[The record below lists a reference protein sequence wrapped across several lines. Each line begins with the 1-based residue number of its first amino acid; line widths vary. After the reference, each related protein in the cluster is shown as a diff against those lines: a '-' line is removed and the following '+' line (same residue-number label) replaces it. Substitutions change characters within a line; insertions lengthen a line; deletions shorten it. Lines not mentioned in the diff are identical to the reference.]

1 MAAVVVDMNTATLI
15 RETTVDVAVEARP
28 MKVER
33 A

>member
-1 MAAVVVDMNTATLI
+1 MAAVVVDIDTTPLI

-28 MKVER
+28 MKVEQ